1 MAEKNYP
8 KLRFKGFSEPWEQRR
23 LFEIATFSK
32 GKGYSKSDLTE
43 SGNEVILYGHMY
55 TKYEVVINDVDA
67 FVNSS
72 RDNVLSEQGDVI
84 VPSSGETAEDI
95 SRASV
100 VGKPGVIIGSDLN
113 VIKPYD
119 EVNSLFLALTISN
132 GKQQKELIKRAQG
145 KSIVHLHNS
154 DLEKV
159 ILNYPSLEEQTKIGN
174 FFKKID
180 DLIVANQTRI
190 GKLGRLKRVYLQR
203 IFGQELRFKG
213 YSQPWEQ
220 HKLGEAV
227 SKIKSYSLS
236 REVETEQETGYK
248 YIHYGDI
255 HTGVA
260 DLITNDKV
268 LPHIRSGEYELL
280 SKNDIIVADASE
292 DYQGIAE
299 PSVILDEPKYKL
311 VSGLH
316 TIALRPKKV
325 SSLFIYYLLHTEI
338 FKKYGYKVGT
348 GMKVFGISYL
358 NLSKFESFYPGKYEQ
373 IKVGNFFRELDN
385 LIIANQIK
393 VDLLKKLKKAYLQK
407 MFL

>member
-1 MAEKNYP
+1 MKMTEKNYP

-43 SGNEVILYGHMY
+43 SGNEVILYGNMY

-100 VGKPGVIIGSDLN
+100 VGKPGIIIGSDLN

-174 FFKKID
+174 FFKKLD
-180 DLIVANQTRI
+180 DLIVANQLRVD
-190 GKLGRLKRVYLQR
+190 KLIALRKAYSQR
-203 IFGQELRFKG
+203 IFGQKLRFKG
-213 YSQPWEQ
+213 YSQQWENHHISEIADVQ
-220 HKLGEAV
+220 GGGTPNSKNPSYWDGEINWFTPTEVGNENYLSISKRRITELGLSRSSAKLMPPGTILMTSRAGIGSMGILTQPAATNQGFQSLVPKNTDSYFLFSMQPIISKLANKLASGSTFTEV
-227 SKIKSYSLS
+227 SGKQVLKIKLVIP
-236 REVETEQETGYK
+236 EINEQVK
-248 YIHYGDI
+248 IGDFFK
-255 HTGVA
+255 A
-260 DLITNDKV
+260 LDALIKNQQAK
-268 LPHIRSGEYELL
+268 I
-280 SKNDIIVADASE
+280 SK
-292 DYQGIAE
+292 
-299 PSVILDEPKYKL
+299 
-311 VSGLH
+311 
-316 TIALRPKKV
+316 
-325 SSLFIYYLLHTEI
+325 
-338 FKKYGYKVGT
+338 
-348 GMKVFGISYL
+348 
-358 NLSKFESFYPGKYEQ
+358 
-373 IKVGNFFRELDN
+373 
-385 LIIANQIK
+385 
-393 VDLLKKLKKAYLQK
+393 LKELKKAYLHQL
-407 MFL
+407 FI